1 MRPEPNTKKLAHAF
15 LEMARSMVQ
24 RRRELVGLLATAGA
38 VDYQPERTA
47 KLSYEIERVLW
58 GWTGV
63 VLTPP
68 TVGIPTLHAFALE
81 PEVDE
86 SGITPRR
93 SPPGPGRGL
102 AVQPNRLGDLGS
114 AKSSEAQLDPASL
127 EPGRQGLPRR
137 FVRCD
142 QFDYLDPSVDP
153 TPVTAVLISLRCEV
167 HPILSRVYRG
177 AFCTCGSEIDY
188 EYVAVATHRYV
199 IVRTLRV
206 LVLTIASRS
215 TRPSLEISQ
224 TQRSLE

>member
-93 SPPGPGRGL
+93 SPPGLGEAWPYNRTASAIS
-102 AVQPNRLGDLGS
+102 AVLSRRKRSWTPRALNQADRVCRDASCDATSLTIWIRLWIQPLL
-114 AKSSEAQLDPASL
+114 
-127 EPGRQGLPRR
+127 RR
-137 FVRCD
+137 FSFR
-142 QFDYLDPSVDP
+142 
-153 TPVTAVLISLRCEV
+153 
-167 HPILSRVYRG
+167 
-177 AFCTCGSEIDY
+177 
-188 EYVAVATHRYV
+188 
-199 IVRTLRV
+199 
-206 LVLTIASRS
+206 
-215 TRPSLEISQ
+215 
-224 TQRSLE
+224 